1 MFDHF
6 WLYGVF
12 LCNLETL
19 YEKRKTFLTREFSET
34 AKLRINWTNYT
45 DFIFRSSGYESFHR
59 FTIRMS
65 DVRYGL
71 VDHVNK
77 VSKNSQHFSQRT
89 LNMEH
94 KKWKIEFP
102 DSRFKNQGLNVG

>member
-1 MFDHF
+1 
-6 WLYGVF
+6 
-12 LCNLETL
+12 
-19 YEKRKTFLTREFSET
+19 
-34 AKLRINWTNYT
+34 
-45 DFIFRSSGYESFHR
+45 
-59 FTIRMS
+59 MS

-94 KKWKIEFP
+94 KKSKIEFP